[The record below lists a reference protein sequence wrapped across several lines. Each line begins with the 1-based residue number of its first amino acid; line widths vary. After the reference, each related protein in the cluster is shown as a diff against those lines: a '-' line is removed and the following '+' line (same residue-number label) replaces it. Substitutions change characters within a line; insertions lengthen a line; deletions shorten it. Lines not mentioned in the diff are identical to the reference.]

1 MKIDNVF
8 DIIFS
13 MENLYGA
20 LEDASKKRRYNKD
33 VLAFTENTYD
43 NLEKIRQEVYNGT
56 YTIEKYFIFYVYEP
70 KKRMIMSI
78 QFRHRVVQWESIEL
92 SIRFSFLAT

>member
-43 NLEKIRQEVYNGT
+43 NLEQIRQEVYNGT
-56 YTIEKYFIFYVYEP
+56 YTIEK
-70 KKRMIMSI
+70 
-78 QFRHRVVQWESIEL
+78 L
-92 SIRFSFLAT
+92 SLIHI